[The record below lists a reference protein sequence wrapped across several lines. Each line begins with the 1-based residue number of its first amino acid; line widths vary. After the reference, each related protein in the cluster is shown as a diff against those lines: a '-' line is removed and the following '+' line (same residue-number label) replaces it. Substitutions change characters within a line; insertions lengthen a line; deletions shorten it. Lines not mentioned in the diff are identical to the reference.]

1 MRFAVDNPH
10 AFAYDSGPDSPR
22 SEPYLRALEVLKSMP
37 SSRYEVESDTQ
48 NAVFEAIP
56 NAIRDGQDKDFWGRA
71 MSPSGESVW
80 VSEWSYA
87 EGCVIR
93 VMHFAE

>member
-1 MRFAVDNPH
+1 MDNPH

-22 SEPYLRALEVLKSMP
+22 SEPCLRALEVLKSMR
-37 SSRYEVESDTQ
+37 SSQNEVDSDTQ

-56 NAIRDGQDKDFWGRA
+56 NAIRDGQDKGFWGRA
-71 MSPSGESVW
+71 MSASGESVW
-80 VSEWSYA
+80 VSEWSDA